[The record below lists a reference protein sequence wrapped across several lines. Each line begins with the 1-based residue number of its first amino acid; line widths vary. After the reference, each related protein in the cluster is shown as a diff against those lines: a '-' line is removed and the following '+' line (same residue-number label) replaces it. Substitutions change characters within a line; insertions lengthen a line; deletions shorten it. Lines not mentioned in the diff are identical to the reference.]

1 MFEKEA
7 KERARKI
14 EENQTLGVYDSD
26 EDYARDSGWN
36 DGEVVGYEEG
46 FKDGA
51 EFAYNKANE
60 WHYIKDGDLPKK
72 ESLECL
78 CIIRPDNENEILANK
93 DFRGVLYFRNGR
105 FYLDEDCNDD
115 CFKETNSDFTDIVI
129 AWKEIVLPE
138 LK

>member
-14 EENQTLGVYDSD
+14 EKSQILGVYDSD

-51 EFAYNKANE
+51 EFGYEIGKNE
-60 WHYIKDGDLPKK
+60 DLPK
-72 ESLECL
+72 
-78 CIIRPDNENEILANK
+78 ENQDLRKQVE
-93 DFRGVLYFRNGR
+93 
-105 FYLDEDCNDD
+105 
-115 CFKETNSDFTDIVI
+115 
-129 AWKEIVLPE
+129 E
-138 LK
+138 LKAKIERLADCSNCKHWHYSARLLSFYCDCSDKISESTDSRTYEHCDKWELE

>member
-14 EENQTLGVYDSD
+14 EKSQILGVYDSD

-51 EFAYNKANE
+51 EFGYELGKNE
-60 WHYIKDGDLPKK
+60 CHCIKDGDLPK
-72 ESLECL
+72 
-78 CIIRPDNENEILANK
+78 ENQDLRKQIE
-93 DFRGVLYFRNGR
+93 
-105 FYLDEDCNDD
+105 
-115 CFKETNSDFTDIVI
+115 
-129 AWKEIVLPE
+129 E
-138 LK
+138 LKAKIERLADCSNCKHWHYSARLLSFYCDCSDKISNSTDSRTYEHCDKWELE

>member
-14 EENQTLGVYDSD
+14 EKSQILGVYDSD

-51 EFAYNKANE
+51 EFGYEVGKNE
-60 WHYIKDGDLPKK
+60 DLPK
-72 ESLECL
+72 
-78 CIIRPDNENEILANK
+78 ENQDLKKQIE
-93 DFRGVLYFRNGR
+93 
-105 FYLDEDCNDD
+105 
-115 CFKETNSDFTDIVI
+115 
-129 AWKEIVLPE
+129 E
-138 LK
+138 LKAKIERLADCSNCKHWHYSARLLSFYCDCSDKISNSTDSRTYEHCDKWELE

>member
-14 EENQTLGVYDSD
+14 EKSQILGVYDSD

-51 EFAYNKANE
+51 EFGYEVGKNENLPKENQDLRKQVEELKAKIERLADCSNCKH
-60 WHYIKDGDLPKK
+60 WHYSARLLSFYCDCSDKISNSTDSRTYEHCDKW
-72 ESLECL
+72 ELE
-78 CIIRPDNENEILANK
+78 
-93 DFRGVLYFRNGR
+93 
-105 FYLDEDCNDD
+105 
-115 CFKETNSDFTDIVI
+115 
-129 AWKEIVLPE
+129 
-138 LK
+138 

>member
-1 MFEKEA
+1 MVKSTW
-7 KERARKI
+7 K
-14 EENQTLGVYDSD
+14 
-26 EDYARDSGWN
+26 
-36 DGEVVGYEEG
+36 
-46 FKDGA
+46 
-51 EFAYNKANE
+51 

-129 AWKEIVLPE
+129 AWKEITFPE